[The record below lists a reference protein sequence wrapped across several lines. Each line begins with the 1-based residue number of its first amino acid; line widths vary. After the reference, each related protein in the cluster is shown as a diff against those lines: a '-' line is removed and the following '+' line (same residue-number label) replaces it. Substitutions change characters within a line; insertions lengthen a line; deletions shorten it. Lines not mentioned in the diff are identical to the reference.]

1 MLLCASIEKFAKA
14 AEAEDAH
21 ASCCEGRFA
30 DPNVVLAV
38 DCAVLWVLLFEFL
51 VHLVSLVH
59 NIQVGY
65 LPPTELQDVRVDIPD

>member
-1 MLLCASIEKFAKA
+1 MHDLRAHLLFRTAIKEFSKTS
-14 AEAEDAH
+14 EAENAH

-38 DCAVLWVLLFEFL
+38 DCAILWVLLFELL

-59 NIQVGY
+59 YIQVGY
-65 LPPTELQDVRVDIPD
+65 LPPTEL